1 MVLITVGSLLQFAS
15 FFACSCWL
23 YCILA
28 RLTLQNDV
36 EDAFFWCGL
45 LVLLVACHVFC
56 KYRFFV
62 VDVEC
67 LLICGFLS
75 LL

>member
-1 MVLITVGSLLQFAS
+1 M
-15 FFACSCWL
+15 
-23 YCILA
+23 
-28 RLTLQNDV
+28 LQNDV